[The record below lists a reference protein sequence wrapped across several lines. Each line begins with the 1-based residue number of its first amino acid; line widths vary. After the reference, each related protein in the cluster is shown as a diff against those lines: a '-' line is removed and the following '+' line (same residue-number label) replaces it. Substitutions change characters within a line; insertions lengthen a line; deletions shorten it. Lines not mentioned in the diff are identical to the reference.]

1 MVKAWKERMS
11 LSRLFL
17 LFSKYETDLFKK
29 YKFLDNKSS
38 CDTIHVQHL
47 DMKTDSVF
55 DMCFIKLEV

>member
-1 MVKAWKERMS
+1 MS

-17 LFSKYETDLFKK
+17 LFSKYETDLFEK